1 MSFLYVNEPGAVVGL
16 EGGYYVVKQKD
27 GLKRKIP
34 KETLESVTF
43 FGNAHMAES
52 CVRECLLRGIPVN
65 YFSAGGSYFGRL
77 SSTRYIKADR
87 LRQQG
92 HCSENETFCLEFSK
106 K

>member
-16 EGGYYVVKQKD
+16 EGG
-27 GLKRKIP
+27 
-34 KETLESVTF
+34 F

-87 LRQQG
+87 LRQQV